1 MINKESLVQR
11 GSASDRQVWW
21 FCLHGA
27 DRSIIVRAVD
37 ARAEGAEGGRLGL
50 AARPGAVTAADV
62 VAGHVGLD
70 ISCLDRVYLNGYVAK
85 LQTPGG
91 VIWFFHEHRR
101 KPIVSPALFE
111 PIGEKFRRHVRDWAQ
126 AAGIPVIAFKAGERK
141 ADVMAPYLQAAAAS
155 GRSQVAAVG
164 CAQEFQL
171 VWTARR
177 RDTDPAGCPQ
187 FSFTKEQR
195 RVSVF
200 YIYIFDEQMGPGFI
214 KICTYFPYPVKAWVN
229 GHEWAK
235 QQARKIGLSF
245 AGLSNGFAACEDPAL
260 LQAICDRFGPGHVQA
275 WFDRWMAAIPLP
287 LDAADRD
294 AGFWWE
300 LSMRQVETSR
310 TLVFDGDVH
319 ARAFFEAL
327 LADNMDL
334 GRPENVELLFRRGQR
349 AGRPTNPPPGGGFKT
364 KIDRYCDLVTLNVFY
379 KNSRVKQY
387 LKDGVAMRVETV
399 VNSPKDLRCNRR
411 LANLPDLQA
420 KARAI
425 NARLLET
432 ETVGQGTALV
442 SPVIERITRPTLTR
456 DGRKAPA
463 LRFGDLRVQALA
475 GTLAAMLLTVTGIT
489 NRSLRAQMT
498 GLLHRPYSMNQASYD
513 LTRLARNGL
522 IARVPGANR
531 YTLTRDG
538 LLFAHFYTKTYD
550 HILRPLMA
558 PDRPNAP
565 PELAA
570 AIHTLH
576 RIAVSQIA
584 QARIPTAA

>member
-1 MINKESLVQR
+1 MVERN
-11 GSASDRQVWW
+11 
-21 FCLHGA
+21 
-27 DRSIIVRAVD
+27 
-37 ARAEGAEGGRLGL
+37 GL
-50 AARPGAVTAADV
+50 AAAGPAVVTAADV
-62 VAGHVGLD
+62 VAGHVTLD
-70 ISCLDRVYLNGYVAK
+70 VSCLDRVYLNGYVAK

-91 VIWFFHEHRR
+91 VVYFFRDHRG

-111 PIGEKFRRHVRDWAQ
+111 PIGEKFRKDIRDWAQ
-126 AAGIPVIAFKAGERK
+126 ANGIPVIRFTAGQRK
-141 ADVMAPYLQAAAAS
+141 ADVMAPYLDAAAAS
-155 GRSQVAAVG
+155 GRSQVVAVG

-171 VWTARR
+171 VWTARK

-200 YIYIFDEQMGPGFI
+200 YIYIWDGTMGSGFI

-235 QQARKIGLSF
+235 RQALSAGIGF
-245 AGLSNGFAACEDPAL
+245 TALSNGFASCDDPAG
-260 LQAICDRFGPGHVQA
+260 LQAICDRFGPGTVQV
-275 WFDRWMAAIPLP
+275 WFERWMARLPLP
-287 LDAADRD
+287 LTSTDRD
-294 AGFWWE
+294 AGYWWE
-300 LSMRQVETSR
+300 LSMRQTETSR
-310 TLVFDGDVH
+310 TLVFDNDVH

-327 LADNMDL
+327 LCENMDL

-349 AGRPTNPPPGGGFKT
+349 LGRPTLPPAGGGFKT
-364 KIDRYCDLVTLNVFY
+364 KIDRYCNLVTLNVFY
-379 KNSRVKQY
+379 RNSRLKQY
-387 LKDGVAMRVETV
+387 LKNGVALRIETV
-399 VNSPKDLRCNRR
+399 VNDPRDLRCNRQ
-411 LANLPDLQA
+411 LQNLPELQA

-442 SPVIERITRPTLTR
+442 SPVIERITRPTVT
-456 DGRKAPA
+456 DGGRKAPA

-475 GTLAAMLLTVTGIT
+475 GALAAMLFTVTGIT
-489 NRSLRAQMT
+489 NKTLRGLMT

-513 LTRLARNGL
+513 LSRLARNGL
-522 IARVPGANR
+522 IQRVPCRNR

-538 LLFAHFYTKTYD
+538 LLFAHFYTKVYD
-550 HILRPLMA
+550 HVLRPLMA

-570 AIHTLH
+570 ALATFDQLAADH
-576 RIAVSQIA
+576 IAR
-584 QARIPTAA
+584 ARVPTAA

>member
-1 MINKESLVQR
+1 MVERI
-11 GSASDRQVWW
+11 
-21 FCLHGA
+21 
-27 DRSIIVRAVD
+27 
-37 ARAEGAEGGRLGL
+37 GL
-50 AARPGAVTAADV
+50 AAAGPAVVTAADV
-62 VAGHVGLD
+62 VAGHVTLD
-70 ISCLDRVYLNGYVAK
+70 ISCLDRLYLNGYVAK

-91 VIWFFHEHRR
+91 VVYFFRDHRG

-111 PIGEKFRRHVRDWAQ
+111 PIGEKFRKDIKDWAQ
-126 AAGIPVIAFKAGERK
+126 ANGIPVIRFTAGQRK
-141 ADVMAPYLQAAAAS
+141 ADVMAPYLDAAAAA
-155 GRSQVAAVG
+155 GRSQVVAIG

-171 VWTARR
+171 VWTARK
-177 RDTDPAGCPQ
+177 RDTDPGGCPQ

-200 YIYIFDEQMGPGFI
+200 YIYIFDERMGPGFI

-235 QQARKIGLSF
+235 RQALAAGIGF
-245 AGLSNGFAACEDPAL
+245 TALSNGFASCDDPAG
-260 LQAICDRFGPGHVQA
+260 LQDICDRFGPGTVQV
-275 WFDRWMAAIPLP
+275 WFERWMAQIPLP
-287 LDAADRD
+287 LDDADRD
-294 AGFWWE
+294 AGYWWE
-300 LSMRQVETSR
+300 LSMRQIETSR
-310 TLVFDGDVH
+310 TLVFDDDCH

-327 LADNMDL
+327 LCENMDL

-349 AGRPTNPPPGGGFKT
+349 LGRPTLPPAGGGFKT

-379 KNSRVKQY
+379 RNSRLKQY
-387 LKDGVAMRVETV
+387 LKDGVALRIETV
-399 VNSPKDLRCNRR
+399 VNDPRDLRCNRQ
-411 LANLPDLQA
+411 LQNLPELQD

-442 SPVIERITRPTLTR
+442 SPVIERITRPTLTGE
-456 DGRKAPA
+456 GRKAPA

-475 GTLAAMLLTVTGIT
+475 GTLAAMLFTVTGIT
-489 NRSLRAQMT
+489 NKTLRGLMT

-513 LTRLARNGL
+513 LSRLARNGL
-522 IARVPGANR
+522 IQRVPCRNR

-538 LLFAHFYTKTYD
+538 LLFAHFYTKVYD
-550 HILRPLMA
+550 HVLRPLMA

-570 AIHTLH
+570 ALATFDQLAADH
-576 RIAVSQIA
+576 IAR
-584 QARIPTAA
+584 ARIPTAP